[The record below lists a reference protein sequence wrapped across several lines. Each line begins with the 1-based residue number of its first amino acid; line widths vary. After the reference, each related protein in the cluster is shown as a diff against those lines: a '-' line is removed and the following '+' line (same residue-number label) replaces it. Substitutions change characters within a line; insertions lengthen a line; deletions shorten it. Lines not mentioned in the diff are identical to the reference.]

1 MRHYRHTGV
10 TILGLSL
17 LAVLL
22 VGVLSAYGLNANA
35 VAHAASNI
43 ARDDGKPDQEVVQT
57 YFQIFNAGLRSGDFS
72 ALASVYAPDATLIQ
86 ANSKNVVAIKHGV
99 SDIIDWYTTTFGIG
113 TPGHGMQFI
122 PDLRYPPMQS
132 LAPHVVLTYEYA
144 LPLGF
149 SQAGYCMHVF
159 TLQYG
164 WIESVHWVTYF
175 GPVK

>member
-1 MRHYRHTGV
+1 MPQHRRAHV
-10 TILGLSL
+10 TLLGFGL

-22 VGVLSAYGLNANA
+22 VGVLSAYGLQAHA
-35 VAHAASNI
+35 VAPAAANTV
-43 ARDDGKPDQEVVQT
+43 RDDGKPDQAVVQT
-57 YFQIFNAGLRSGDFS
+57 YFQIFNAGLQSGDFS

-86 ANSKNVVAIKHGV
+86 SNSKNVVAIKHGV
-99 SDIIDWYTTTFGIG
+99 SDIIAWYTMTFGIG
-113 TPGHGMQFI
+113 TPAHGSQFT
-122 PDLRYPPMQS
+122 PDLRYPAMQS

-149 SQAGYCMHVF
+149 AQAGYCMHVF

>member
-1 MRHYRHTGV
+1 MQHHRRTPV

-22 VGVLSAYGLNANA
+22 VGVLSAYTLHAHA
-35 VAHAASNI
+35 VAHAAANT
-43 ARDDGKPDQEVVQT
+43 ARDDGKPDQAVVQA
-57 YFQIFNAGLRSGDFS
+57 YFQIFNAGLQSGDFS
-72 ALASVYAPDATLIQ
+72 ALSTVYAPDATLIQ
-86 ANSKNVVAIKHGV
+86 SNSKNVVTILHGV
-99 SDIIDWYTTTFGIG
+99 SDIIAWYTSTFGIG
-113 TPGHGMQFI
+113 TPGHGSQFT

-132 LAPHVVLTYEYA
+132 LAPHVVLTYEFA
-144 LPLGF
+144 LPSGF

-164 WIESVHWVTYF
+164 WIESAHWVTYF